1 MGLKVTNSL
10 HHLSIKSGIQVLRQ
24 NNFSPSCLKRRPAPD
39 EVRTRAVCSRV
50 TLTETDTEP
59 RQMSVCSHVT
69 FFSPG
74 LLSFLLLSE

>member
-39 EVRTRAVCSRV
+39 EVRTRALAYLHCQIRQPILIPIQTANQIA
-50 TLTETDTEP
+50 TLYYVE
-59 RQMSVCSHVT
+59 
-69 FFSPG
+69 FFT
-74 LLSFLLLSE
+74 LH